1 MDYEEKIWMRLG
13 YSKHCIEVG
22 DTLHDAIKAKESLPT
37 PAYQASFCGI
47 MPTICTVNMTQA
59 IEKIKVRREGREVV
73 HIALWNQCG
82 FIEELKDQFLWSDK
96 QVEPS

>member
-1 MDYEEKIWMRLG
+1 MRLG

-22 DTLHDAIKAKESLPT
+22 DTFHSAIKAKEPLST
-37 PAYQASFCGI
+37 QAYQASICGI
-47 MPTICTVNMTQA
+47 MPTICRVNMTQG
-59 IEKIKVRREGREVV
+59 IEKRKVRREGREVV

-82 FIEELKDQFLWSDK
+82 FIEEFKDQFLWSDK

>member
-1 MDYEEKIWMRLG
+1 
-13 YSKHCIEVG
+13 
-22 DTLHDAIKAKESLPT
+22 
-37 PAYQASFCGI
+37 